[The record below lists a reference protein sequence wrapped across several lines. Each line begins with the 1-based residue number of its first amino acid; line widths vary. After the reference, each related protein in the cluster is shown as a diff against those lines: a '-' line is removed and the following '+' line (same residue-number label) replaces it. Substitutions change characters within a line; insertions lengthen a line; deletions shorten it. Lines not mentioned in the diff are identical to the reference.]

1 MFQILFLPLPPQLS
15 TKFGMKLGG
24 VPVCVWGGTVGG
36 GVGVGG
42 AFAFIRSK
50 IIEIEVK
57 QKELIN
63 VEGLNFST
71 MPGTVR

>member
-1 MFQILFLPLPPQLS
+1 M
-15 TKFGMKLGG
+15 
-24 VPVCVWGGTVGG
+24 CVFW
-36 GVGVGG
+36 GVGVCVVC
-42 AFAFIRSK
+42 AFAFICSK